1 MYQHHDKIAA
11 SGEGR
16 KPELDRQKYVVES
29 ELAILS
35 ILYKLIII
43 IFRQDFSESDEEAEL
58 INVFNCRYCQTEIAF
73 MQMLGYSLMQPFV
86 HDREFGEHSWELL
99 KVMDATVSFYDRIK
113 GALCFSVWDF

>member
-1 MYQHHDKIAA
+1 MKVASRRQLDRITVVRQHNKIAA

-43 IFRQDFSESDEEAEL
+43 IS
-58 INVFNCRYCQTEIAF
+58 
-73 MQMLGYSLMQPFV
+73 
-86 HDREFGEHSWELL
+86 
-99 KVMDATVSFYDRIK
+99 
-113 GALCFSVWDF
+113 